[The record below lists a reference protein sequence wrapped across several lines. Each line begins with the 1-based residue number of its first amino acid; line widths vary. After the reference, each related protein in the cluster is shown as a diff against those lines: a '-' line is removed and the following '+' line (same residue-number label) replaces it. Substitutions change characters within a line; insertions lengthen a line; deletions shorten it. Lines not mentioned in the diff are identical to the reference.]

1 MGGTGEKDGTAE
13 EVGRMFRLLNEIAIV
28 AQLSGTAFE
37 RVMPP
42 PLNLPQFVVL
52 NHMVRLGDGRTPV
65 DLARAMQV
73 TKGTMTN
80 TLGNLERAGYVSIHP
95 DPDDGRS
102 KRVRL
107 TAAGREAREAA
118 VRAVEPELQALA
130 GLMPAGAAGAILPTL
145 ETLRRIL
152 DERRA

>member
-1 MGGTGEKDGTAE
+1 MDGTGDEA
-13 EVGRMFRLLNEIAIV
+13 GRMFRLFNEIGII
-28 AQLSGTAFE
+28 AQLAGTAFE
-37 RVMPP
+37 RVMPD

-80 TLGNLERAGYVSIHP
+80 TLGNLERAGFVAIRP
-95 DPDDGRS
+95 DPEDGRS

-107 TAAGREAREAA
+107 TEAGRQARDGAIAA
-118 VRAVEPELQALA
+118 LAPELEALA
-130 GLMPAGAAGAILPTL
+130 GLVPREHVEAVLPVL
-145 ETLRRIL
+145 EYLRKVL
-152 DERRA
+152 DARRG